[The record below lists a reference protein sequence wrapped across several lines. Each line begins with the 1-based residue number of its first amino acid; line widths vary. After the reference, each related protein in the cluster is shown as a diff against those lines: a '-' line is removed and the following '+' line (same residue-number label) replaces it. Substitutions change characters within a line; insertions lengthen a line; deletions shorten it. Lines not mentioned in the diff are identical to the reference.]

1 MGLLRA
7 KFPPVAEARLDGE
20 AVRVDVRISARARNY
35 RLSIPHKGAPVLT
48 IPRYGR
54 WSEAQDFLDRQ
65 TAWLLARMRR
75 KPPAVAIADG
85 AAMPLRGE
93 THTIVATGKLRGTV
107 LGGAGRTLHVPG
119 APEHMAR
126 RLTDWLKGEALRDLN
141 ARVAVHAAALGVR
154 VISIRVREQ
163 ASRWGS
169 CSATG
174 RLNFNWRLILAPPF
188 VLDYVAAHEVAHLLE
203 MNHSRRFWD
212 TVRRTLPDMERGRA
226 WLKAH
231 GRDLMVFGAS
241 A

>member
-1 MGLLRA
+1 MPLFRA
-7 KFPPVAEARLDGE
+7 KIPPVAEARIDGQ
-20 AVRVDVRISARARNY
+20 AVRVDVRVSARARNY

-54 WSEAQDFLDRQ
+54 WSEAQAFLDRQ
-65 TAWLLARMRR
+65 AGWLLARMHRA
-75 KPPAVAIADG
+75 PQAVAFADG
-85 AAMPLRGE
+85 ATIPLRGVP
-93 THTIVATGKLRGTV
+93 HRIAATGKVRGTV
-107 LGGAGRTLHVPG
+107 LTDAALTLWTPG
-119 APEHMAR
+119 LPEHLGR
-126 RLTDWLKGEALRDLN
+126 RLVDWLKSEAMRDLE
-141 ARVAVHAAALGVR
+141 ARVAVHAATLGVK
-154 VISIRVREQ
+154 VVSLRVREQ

-203 MNHSRRFWD
+203 MNHSHRFWD
-212 TVRRTLPDMERGRA
+212 TVRRTMPDMDRGRA

-231 GRDLMVFGAS
+231 GRGLMAYGAS